1 MIIRS
6 KQMEA
11 FESAAEEN
19 FVRRLTEH
27 LVENYAEAIVRLPD
41 QESAV
46 DNLPKETL
54 DLLVRRSIERARRYD
69 LSFESSISAFS
80 AMMFEVAPNFDNH
93 SMSRL
98 CLNDANIEPNDRL
111 DELLKLLT
119 EKHWEKIKTD
129 YDVNSWLSDDA
140 SAIEPE
146 NVETPKNTASSDF
159 AETVMNIENTEKPAP
174 FVPVGNSDFA
184 ETVMNIDTPNKTDK
198 PASEENFDFLD
209 TIINIDLTKE

>member
-27 LVENYAEAIVRLPD
+27 LLENYAEAIVRLPD

-80 AMMFEVAPNFDNH
+80 AVMFEAAPNFDDH
-93 SMSRL
+93 SVSRL

-111 DELLKLLT
+111 GELLKLLT
-119 EKHWEKIKTD
+119 EKHWEKIRAD
-129 YDVNSWLSDDA
+129 YDVNSWLSNEKNA
-140 SAIEPE
+140 VESENNKSPE
-146 NVETPKNTASSDF
+146 NPKNSEFAETVMNVGNTEKAVRSAPVENNDF
-159 AETVMNIENTEKPAP
+159 AETVMNIETTKKTEKTAK
-174 FVPVGNSDFA
+174 D
-184 ETVMNIDTPNKTDK
+184 
-198 PASEENFDFLD
+198 ENFDFLD
-209 TIINIDLTKE
+209 TVLNINLTKE